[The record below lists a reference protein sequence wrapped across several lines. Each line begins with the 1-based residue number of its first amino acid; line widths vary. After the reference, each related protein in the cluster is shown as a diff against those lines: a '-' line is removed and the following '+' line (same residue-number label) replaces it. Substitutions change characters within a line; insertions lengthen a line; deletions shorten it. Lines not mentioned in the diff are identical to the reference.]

1 MNLTLFCFL
10 LCDITEF
17 LCLYFFYR
25 AEYFGLVRLA
35 GGWWLRL
42 IYCERKILL
51 ADWWPVAG
59 AELV

>member
-1 MNLTLFCFL
+1 MKTVR
-10 LCDITEF
+10 I
-17 LCLYFFYR
+17 FFDH
-25 AEYFGLVRLA
+25 GLVRLT

-51 ADWWPVAG
+51 AGWWLVAG